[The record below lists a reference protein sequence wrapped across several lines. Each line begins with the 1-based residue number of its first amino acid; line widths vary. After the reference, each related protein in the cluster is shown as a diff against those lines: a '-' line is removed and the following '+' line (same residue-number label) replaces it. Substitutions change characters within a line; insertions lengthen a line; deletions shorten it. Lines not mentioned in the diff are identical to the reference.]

1 MFDIT
6 TQRAADTAAIHLK
19 GLDGEFLYA
28 DPAKEKPVRVVIYG
42 PGSKQFAA
50 IEARQTN
57 RAVKRMQDNDGK
69 VAVASSEQR
78 LEEQAE
84 DLAAITVEFENFE
97 YPAPDGKKFGSA
109 TEQHEAFYG
118 DPKLGHLTKQ
128 VLKACTDWGNF
139 KGASKAA

>member
-19 GLDGEFLYA
+19 GLDGDYLYA
-28 DPAKEKPVRVVIYG
+28 DDAKEKPVEIVIYG

-69 VAVASSEQR
+69 VTVASSEQR
-78 LEEQAE
+78 LTEQAE
-84 DLAAITVEFENFE
+84 DLAAIPAEFRNFD
-97 YPAPDGKKFGSA
+97 YPAPDGKKFATA
-109 TEQHEAFYG
+109 TEQHEAFYL
-118 DPKLGHLTKQ
+118 DAKLGHLTKQ

-139 KGASKAA
+139 KAASKAA

>member
-6 TQRAADTAAIHLK
+6 TQRAADTAPVHLK
-19 GLDGEFLYA
+19 GLDGEYLYA
-28 DPAKEKPVRVVIYG
+28 DAAKEKPVRITIYG

-50 IEARQTN
+50 VESRQTN

-69 VAVASSEQR
+69 VVVASAEQR
-78 LEEQAE
+78 QAEQAE
-84 DLAAITVEFENFE
+84 DLAAITAGFENFA
-97 YPAPDGKKFGSA
+97 YPAPSGEKFDTP
-109 TEQHEAFYG
+109 TEQHEAMYA

-139 KGASKAA
+139 KVASKAA